1 MKKLVKVLAV
11 TAFGLTAAGA
21 SHAATSQAT
30 FQVTANVSAA
40 CSVTAN
46 DLAFGA
52 YSATALV
59 PTDNSSTITVT
70 CTNGT
75 GYGVDVGPTPTVRT
89 LAGPGGN
96 LNFGMYNDSNR
107 TVGFGVTGAT
117 GTGVGQDYTV
127 YGRIPV
133 GQFVQ
138 TGAYTATVTVT
149 VTY

>member
-11 TAFGLTAAGA
+11 TAFGLTAAGT

-40 CSVTAN
+40 CSVGTT

-59 PTDNSSTITVT
+59 PTDAASTITVT

-75 GYGVDVGPTPTVRT
+75 AYGVDVGPTPLTRT
-89 LAGPGGN
+89 MTGPGGN
-96 LNFGMYNDSNR
+96 LNYGMYNEAGR
-107 TVGFGVTGAT
+107 TTAFGVTGAT
-117 GTGVGQDYTV
+117 GSGVGQDYTV